1 MSSTKPDDT
10 SPLIAGLVPKWA
22 LAAFAADVFFVL
34 LFAFAGRQSHDSG
47 PALVVLRIA
56 WPFLIG
62 LAVAWAV
69 LAWRR
74 WTAARTW
81 PAGVIV
87 WLATY
92 VIGMALRG
100 LTGEGL
106 APAFL
111 VVSIIFL
118 SVTLLGWRAY
128 VSAKIH
134 YRSRRLAD

>member
-1 MSSTKPDDT
+1 MSSAKSDVS

-22 LAAFAADVFFVL
+22 AATFAVDVFVVL
-34 LFAFAGRQSHDSG
+34 LFAFAGRQSHDAG

-56 WPFLIG
+56 WPFLVG
-62 LAVAWAV
+62 LALAWAV

-74 WTAARTW
+74 WPAARAW

-87 WLATY
+87 WLGTY
-92 VIGMALRG
+92 LVGMVLRG

-111 VVSIIFL
+111 VVSILFL
-118 SVTLLGWRAY
+118 GLTLVGWRGY
-128 VSAKIH
+128 VSAKLH

>member
-1 MSSTKPDDT
+1 MSSTKSDDT
-10 SPLIAGLVPKWA
+10 SPLIAGLVPRWAVAA
-22 LAAFAADVFFVL
+22 LAVDVFFVL

-56 WPFLIG
+56 WPFLVG
-62 LAVAWAV
+62 LVAAWAV
-69 LAWRR
+69 LAWRG
-74 WTAARTW
+74 WSGVGVW
-81 PAGVIV
+81 PGGVVV

-92 VIGMALRG
+92 VIGMVLRG

-111 VVSIIFL
+111 VVSILFL
-118 SVTLLGWRAY
+118 GLTLVGWRGY
-128 VSAKIH
+128 VSAKLR

>member
-1 MSSTKPDDT
+1 MPSTKPDDS

-22 LAAFAADVFFVL
+22 VAALAVDVFFVL

-62 LAVAWAV
+62 LAVTWAV
-69 LAWRR
+69 LIWRR
-74 WTAARTW
+74 WRAARAW
-81 PAGVIV
+81 PAGVFV
-87 WLATY
+87 WLGTY
-92 VIGMALRG
+92 VIGMVLRG
-100 LTGEGL
+100 LSGEGL

-111 VVSIIFL
+111 VVSLLFL
-118 SVTLLGWRAY
+118 GLTLVGWRGY
-128 VSAKIH
+128 VSAKLH